1 MSITI
6 TIYEQ
11 FHVTATKYASKTAVR
26 FENKA
31 YSYKKVDE
39 LIEITAQKLFRI
51 GVKKGDVITV
61 ALPNCPTAVF
71 LFYAINKLGAISY
84 NVQPLTPGDGIAKM
98 MKFVSSHYLFALDP
112 VSESAS
118 PFLDNEVKIIGVN
131 PYDEASPL
139 KRIAFRLKYGH
150 KDKRIIAFSHVRPL
164 PYVTGTQTEESDDA
178 VYLNTGGTGGEPKV
192 VRLSNKAINHVG
204 ANSYQLIGGPY
215 QSIRILTAI
224 PLFHIFGLEMGLHTP
239 LSFGGV
245 SVLMLRFKTKR
256 AIKHIRRADSTV
268 ILGVPSLYNALLS
281 RDAFYGEHL
290 KKQITAFIGGD
301 YVPDSLLKR
310 WNEAM
315 ERYGSEARLYQG
327 YGLTEA
333 GVAIVSTKGRDKKG
347 SIGTPLPG
355 IEVKIL
361 DPDSHKEVEDGSLG
375 EIAIGGPSLMN
386 GYYHDDERN
395 QKELITIDGE
405 RFFLTKDYGYRD
417 KDGYGYFKQRM
428 KRVVKIN
435 GETLCP
441 SEIEDAVL
449 ALDDV
454 FDAYCYSVPDKRK
467 GAAFRLLVTKRE
479 GDHAKKEEEVRA
491 LILEKIDSSLPPS
504 YLPEKIFFVEKLP
517 RTPLGKINIQEI
529 EKTKEFFA

>member
-1 MSITI
+1 MSNAI

-11 FHVTATKYASKTAVR
+11 FHNTAIKHASNIAIR
-26 FENKA
+26 FENKT
-31 YSYKKVDE
+31 YTYKKVDQ
-39 LIEITAQKLFRI
+39 LIEKTAQKLSRLGI
-51 GVKKGDVITV
+51 KKGDVLTV

-71 LFYAINKLGAISY
+71 LFYAINKLGAVSY
-84 NVQPLTPGDGIAKM
+84 NVQPLTPGEGIAKM
-98 MKFVSSHYLFALDP
+98 MEFVSSRYLFALDP
-112 VSESAS
+112 VSESAL
-118 PFLDNEVKIIGVN
+118 PFLSEDVMTIGIN
-131 PYDEASPL
+131 PYDDASAL
-139 KRIAFRLKYGH
+139 KKMGFHLKYGH
-150 KDKRIIAFSHVRPL
+150 KDKRIVSFSRIRPL
-164 PYVTGTQTEESDDA
+164 AYVTVAKAEEGDDA

-245 SVLMLRFKTKR
+245 SVLMLRFKTKQ
-256 AIKHIRRADSTV
+256 AIKHIKRADSTV
-268 ILGVPSLYNALLS
+268 ILGVPPLYNALLS

-301 YVPDSLLKR
+301 YVPETLLNK
-310 WNEAM
+310 WNETM
-315 ERYGSEARLYQG
+315 ERYGSQAHLYQG

-333 GVAIVSTKGRDKKG
+333 GVAIVSTKGRDKRG

-355 IEVKIL
+355 IKVKIL
-361 DPDSHKEVEDGSLG
+361 DPDNHQEVSDGNLG
-375 EIAIGGPSLMN
+375 EIAIGGPSLMS

-395 QKELITIDGE
+395 QKELIVIDGE

-417 KDGYGYFKQRM
+417 KDGFGYFKQRM

-441 SEIEDAVL
+441 SEVEDAVL
-449 ALDDV
+449 ALDEV
-454 FDAYCYSVPDKRK
+454 FDAYCYSVPNKRK
-467 GAAFRLLVTKRE
+467 GAAFRLLVTKRK
-479 GDHAKKEEEVRA
+479 GDHGKQEEEVRS
-491 LILEKIDSSLPPS
+491 LIIEKIKSSLPPA

-529 EKTKEFFA
+529 EKTAEFFA